1 MRNAGVLAAILIIIF
16 SSFFLYHSTTLD
28 YTGPLGLGPGFFP
41 LWLSILLL
49 FLSIIYLMMSF
60 KEVIDIRE
68 ILPKGKSLLD
78 FTFIL
83 LSMILFILLIER
95 TGFVIAGTVSLIVL
109 LFRTFKWYFT
119 LSLSVGISLAI
130 FIIFAKGLSIP
141 FPVNSF
147 GW

>member
-1 MRNAGVLAAILIIIF
+1 MRNAGVLAAILITIF
-16 SSFFLYHSTTLD
+16 SVFFLYHSTKLD
-28 YTGPLGLGPGFFP
+28 YQGPLGFGPGFFP

-49 FLSIIYLMMSF
+49 FLSILYLMMSF

>member
-16 SSFFLYHSTTLD
+16 SSFFLYHSTTMD
-28 YTGPLGLGPGFFP
+28 YKGPLGLGPGFFP

-49 FLSIIYLMMSF
+49 FLSILYLMMSF
-60 KEVIDIRE
+60 KENINIRE

-83 LSMILFILLIER
+83 LSMILFILLLER